1 MSQAF
6 EVEGIPTLV
15 LIDPKTGKFN
25 ADGTSVVAKGAAAF
39 PWAL

>member
-1 MSQAF
+1 
-6 EVEGIPTLV
+6 LL
-15 LIDPKTGKFN
+15 LIALFAYFSAGKFN